1 MPGSARGRSSQDIT
15 AGAIVIVLAV
25 AVLVALSRIPQ
36 AKFQSISPDL
46 FPRLCAYALIAAG
59 VALLVRGLLRRGPSL
74 ELPPWRGVV
83 LVVLA
88 VVTFGL
94 VAPRLGYAAA
104 GFLTIVIAGFATR
117 EVTPARLVVFA
128 CGLIAFS
135 VVLFSY
141 LLKVPMPAFA
151 LRGFGF

>member
-1 MPGSARGRSSQDIT
+1 MAGNSRGRSSQDIA
-15 AGAIVIVLAV
+15 AGAIVIALAI

-36 AKFQSISPDL
+36 AKFQAISPDL
-46 FPRLCAYALIAAG
+46 FPRLCAYALIAG
-59 VALLVRGLLRRGPSL
+59 GIGLLVRGLLRRGPSL

-83 LVVLA
+83 LVVLG

-94 VAPRLGYAAA
+94 AAPRLGYAVA
-104 GFLTIVIAGFATR
+104 GFLTVVIAGFATR
-117 EVTPARLVVFA
+117 EVTPAKLVVFA

-151 LRGFGF
+151 FRGFGF